1 MEKTNVNIS
10 LVGVGGQGI
19 LLVSHLVAAA
29 AMREGFDVKKSEVH
43 GMSQRGGSVTSQVRF
58 GEKVFSPILCDG
70 ESDILVAFERTE
82 ALRHAGLV
90 KPTGRVLVNDMDIV
104 PVGVSMGSVPPAENL
119 DARVAALPGVMRIA
133 ALPLALEAGNA
144 RCANVVLAGALA
156 SWLPMARESW
166 EEAIR
171 ARLPEK
177 LHAVNLKAFDLGFA
191 AASGEAK

>member
-1 MEKTNVNIS
+1 MMEQKRFDIS

-29 AMREGFDVKKSEVH
+29 AMAEGWDVKKSEVH
-43 GMSQRGGSVTSQVRF
+43 GMSQRGGSVTSQVRI
-58 GEKVFSPILCDG
+58 GEKVFSPILCAG

-90 KPTGRVLVNDMDIV
+90 KPTGRVVVNETDIV
-104 PVGVSMGSVPPAENL
+104 PIGVSGGTVPPVENL
-119 DARVAALPGVMRIA
+119 AEKVAALPGVMRVA

-144 RCANVVLAGALA
+144 RCANVVIAGALA
-156 SWLPMARESW
+156 SLLPMKRESW
-166 EEAIR
+166 ENAIR

-177 LHAVNLKAFDLGFA
+177 LHAANLKAFALGVA
-191 AASGEAK
+191 AARG